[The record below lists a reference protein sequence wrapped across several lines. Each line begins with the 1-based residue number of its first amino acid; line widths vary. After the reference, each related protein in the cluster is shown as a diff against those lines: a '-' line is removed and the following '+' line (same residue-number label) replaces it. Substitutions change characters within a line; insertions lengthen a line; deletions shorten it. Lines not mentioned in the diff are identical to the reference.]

1 MWFPDGASRN
11 RRLHTQAEMAP
22 KRKPVD
28 RRPEVIRVL
37 LPYNIL
43 ILNIFCVAAGF
54 FLKR

>member
-28 RRPEVIRVL
+28 WRREGIRVL
-37 LPYNIL
+37 NPNNVL
-43 ILNIFCVAAGF
+43 ILKVFCVAAGF